1 MVTMRNTVRD
11 FQKMKVDGTPI
22 TVVTAY
28 DATSARLSEAAE
40 IPAILVGDTVGMV
53 VQGHDTTIPVT
64 LDHIIYHAAIVTR
77 VTTKP
82 LVIGDM
88 PFMSYSVSIEQAMTN
103 AARLMQETGVSA
115 VKLEGGAVMAET
127 IQRLVQAGI
136 PVMGHIGLQP
146 QSVYQVGGMKTQGR
160 DLESARKLI
169 QDAEAVQAAGAF
181 AVVIE
186 AVPAPLA
193 KLITEQLHIPT
204 IGIGAGLHCDGQV
217 QVFHDIVGL
226 FDAFIPRHTHR
237 YADGAATIGSAL
249 KAYRDEVVS
258 RAFPREENSFQMKA
272 EVLEALRAD
281 LTRSET

>member
-1 MVTMRNTVRD
+1 MRNTVRD